1 MATWTKTF
9 PADVAQLR
17 DATAFV
23 ESCLEQSSLEMAKQM
38 SVPLALEEVFVNI
51 CHYAYPSGPGDI
63 VLTCALEGDA
73 FVLEIM
79 DRGTPFDVLS
89 LPAPDT
95 TLGIDERAIGGL
107 GIHLI
112 REMATSLNYR
122 REDESNFL
130 RLVFENAKE

>member
-38 SVPLALEEVFVNI
+38 SVQLALEEIFVNI
-51 CHYAYPSGPGDI
+51 CHYAYPSGPGEI
-63 VLTCALEGDA
+63 VLTCTQKDDA
-73 FVLEIM
+73 FVLEVV
-79 DRGTPFDVLS
+79 DNGTPFDMLS
-89 LPAPDT
+89 LPVPDT
-95 TLGIDERAIGGL
+95 TLGIEERAIGGL